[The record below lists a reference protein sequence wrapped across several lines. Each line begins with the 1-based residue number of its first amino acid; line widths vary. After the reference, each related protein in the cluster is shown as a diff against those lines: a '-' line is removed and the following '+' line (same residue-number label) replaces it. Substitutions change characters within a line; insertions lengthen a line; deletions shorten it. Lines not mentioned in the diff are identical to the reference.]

1 MKFLPLLIFIFF
13 IKISSLYADTG
24 CNLGDDIYPDLT
36 AEIYRDCP
44 SCTAIPVYSTL
55 DKVHLVN
62 TNEAACGVPRN
73 SISYSPG
80 GSCKV
85 KTGPSSYSSGNL
97 NSYDPTLNDCPIDSG
112 VCILLVVFSVV
123 GVLSINKLLVLS
135 STV

>member
-1 MKFLPLLIFIFF
+1 MKFLSLLIFIFF
-13 IKISSLYADTG
+13 IKISNLSAETG

-36 AEIYRDCP
+36 SEIYRDCP
-44 SCTAIPVYSTL
+44 ACAAIPVYSTS

-85 KTGPSSYSSGNL
+85 KTGPSSYASGNL
-97 NSYDPTLNDCPIDSG
+97 NSYDPALNDCPLDSG
-112 VCILLVVFSVV
+112 VYVLLLIFSAV
-123 GVLSINKLLVLS
+123 GGFSIKKLLFFPVA
-135 STV
+135 V

>member
-1 MKFLPLLIFIFF
+1 MKFLFLLIFIFF
-13 IKISSLYADTG
+13 IKISNLSADTG

-44 SCTAIPVYSTL
+44 TCTDIPVYSTSG
-55 DKVHLVN
+55 KVHLVN

-85 KTGPSSYSSGNL
+85 KTGPSSYASGNL
-97 NSYDPTLNDCPIDSG
+97 NSYDPTLNDCPLDSE
-112 VCILLVVFSVV
+112 VYILLLIFSAL
-123 GVLSINKLLVLS
+123 GGFSIKKLLLFPARV
-135 STV
+135 